1 MKKRIV
7 VIIVLLGFSAFLVMP
22 RTIILSPERELQITK
37 SDGKPIQ
44 NAIVRQVWYQYSL
57 RISDEEDFLS
67 DPNGKV
73 SLPERNI
80 KTRNFDLLKG
90 CISNFKNYFIN
101 ASCSTRESIG
111 VFSEGYVDAWFH
123 DGKGLKSGIVT
134 MHTGLSQLFKRY
146 GKT

>member
-7 VIIVLLGFSAFLVMP
+7 VIIVLLGSAVFLVMP
-22 RTIILSPERELQITK
+22 RTIILSPERELQIIK

-67 DPNGKV
+67 DPNGNV
-73 SLPERNI
+73 SLHERKI

-90 CISNFKNYFIN
+90 CLSNFKNYYIN
-101 ASCSTRESIG
+101 ASCSTKESIG

-123 DGKGLKSGIVT
+123 DGKGLISNVVNMHPGKSK
-134 MHTGLSQLFKRY
+134 LFK
-146 GKT
+146 

>member
-7 VIIVLLGFSAFLVMP
+7 VIIVLLGSAVFLVMP
-22 RTIILSPERELQITK
+22 RTIILSPERELQIIK

-67 DPNGKV
+67 DPNGNV
-73 SLPERNI
+73 SLPERKI

-90 CISNFKNYFIN
+90 CLSNFKNYYIN
-101 ASCSTRESIG
+101 ASCSTKESIG

-123 DGKGLKSGIVT
+123 DGKGLISNVVNMHPGKSK
-134 MHTGLSQLFKRY
+134 LFK
-146 GKT
+146 

>member
-1 MKKRIV
+1 MMKKRIV
-7 VIIVLLGFSAFLVMP
+7 VIIVLLGSAVFLVMP
-22 RTIILSPERELQITK
+22 RTIILSPERELQIIK

-67 DPNGKV
+67 DPNGNV
-73 SLPERNI
+73 SLPERKI

-90 CISNFKNYFIN
+90 CLSNFKNYYIN
-101 ASCSTRESIG
+101 ASCSTKESIG

-123 DGKGLKSGIVT
+123 DGKGLISNVVNMHPGKSK
-134 MHTGLSQLFKRY
+134 LFK
-146 GKT
+146 